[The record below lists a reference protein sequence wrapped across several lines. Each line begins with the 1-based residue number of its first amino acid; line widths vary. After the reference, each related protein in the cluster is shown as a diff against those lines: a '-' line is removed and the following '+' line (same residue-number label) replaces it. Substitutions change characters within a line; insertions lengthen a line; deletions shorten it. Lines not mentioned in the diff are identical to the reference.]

1 MLLPL
6 KLIPPLKLTF
16 VNVVPVKSAFEK
28 SIFEIVNV
36 EPLSGVKVALVRFV
50 PMNDQPSPTLIELVV
65 LSVCPV
71 KS

>member
-28 SIFEIVNV
+28 STFEILNV
-36 EPLSGVKVALVRFV
+36 RELGGVKVTLVRFV
-50 PMNDQPSPTLIELVV
+50 PTKDQPSMVLVV